1 MMKINFFLAW
11 FDLWIGAY
19 WDVKKKILYICPLP
33 CCVVKIQRKPKPLP
47 PPTWRVIWGNFI
59 GTPIT
64 IEETTQEAA
73 LNKAL
78 SHIANYVILVDHDDS
93 QIWPRGMTGAAP
105 LIAWVEKKNA
115 T

>member
-1 MMKINFFLAW
+1 MKLSFFFALYD
-11 FDLWIGAY
+11 FWIGAY
-19 WDVKKKILYICPLP
+19 WDSKKKILYVCPLP
-33 CCVVKIQRKPKPLP
+33 CCVIKIQRKRKPLP
-47 PPTWRVIWGNFI
+47 PPVYRVVWGNFI

-64 IEETTQEAA
+64 IEENSKEAA

-93 QIWPRGMTGAAP
+93 QIWPRGMTGACP
-105 LIAWVEKKNA
+105 LIAWIEVRDA